1 MSTPSADAP
10 KGLIVMFWSC
20 FSVVLMICF
29 YCHLICFYLILTMR
43 DWDYYLNNINYYPHY
58 DILYN
63 IHHISVSRHQ
73 RGFFFEGMG
82 CKHHFK
88 HDLEADQWTVHIG
101 SEHTHQRVL
110 FFEGM
115 GHKCHF
121 KHDLEVDQWTV
132 HIRSEHTPKG
142 SLF

>member
-20 FSVVLMICF
+20 FYVVLMICF
-29 YCHLICFYLILTMR
+29 YCHLICFYLILTTR
-43 DWDYYLNNINYYPHY
+43 DWDYHLNNIDYYPHY
-58 DILYN
+58 DILHK

-73 RGFFFEGMG
+73 RVFFFEGMG
-82 CKHHFK
+82 RKHHFK
-88 HDLEADQWTVHIG
+88 HDLEVDQWTAHIG

-115 GHKCHF
+115 GCKHHF
-121 KHDLEVDQWTV
+121 KHDLEA
-132 HIRSEHTPKG
+132 G
-142 SLF
+142 